1 MKTHKHAR
9 KNTRTRGLFLLF
21 GLLGHMG
28 LAQAG
33 SDLWT
38 SPARLTHVG
47 PDLDRNYDAREASVA
62 HNSTDNELLVVWE
75 GTDNVTG
82 VAVDEAEI
90 YGQRINPQTNAPIE
104 SRFRISFMG
113 PAGDARYDARNPDV
127 AYNAITNEYLVVW
140 YGDHNQ
146 NGLVEGEFEIFGQR
160 INAANGELIG
170 SAFRISDMGPTGN
183 RSYDAI
189 DPVVAWNS
197 QDNNFL
203 VVWRG
208 EDGSA
213 GTPVGEFEI
222 YAQLLNGSNPA
233 QQLGVNDRR
242 ISDMGPDGSANFD
255 AYSPE
260 VVYNAT
266 DNEFL
271 VVWYGDDN
279 VGGRASGE
287 FEIYAQR
294 VSGSTGAEIGAN
306 DFSVSETGPNGNNL
320 YLAQYP
326 DVAWNADRNE
336 YLVVWSANKTVAT
349 ATSSEY
355 EIYAQRL
362 AADGSQI
369 GRDDFRVSY
378 MGPEGS
384 SSFDAFRPHVAYH
397 RAGKQYVVAWRGD
410 NAVDGEFEI
419 WSQRL
424 DGRSAVHLGQV
435 AARLSHA
442 GPDGN
447 LLFDARRVNL
457 VENSTDGTVF
467 AVWEQEDNSATQ
479 AEGEFEIFATSLSA
493 NGYVLN
499 NGITGSWYDP
509 AHDGE
514 GWMIERLAGD
524 QVLAVWYTYR
534 PDAPVQAWMVA
545 TGHTVNNRVV
555 LDSVQITSGGVF
567 GPAFDPAAVQRT
579 DWGGYAI
586 EFDDC
591 NSAQASYTSVRPGFG
606 AGYLGGV
613 RRITNVDG
621 LNCQNPAASGDPMSG
636 ITGPWYDPSHDGEG
650 WVLEYL
656 GNNSLLMAWFSYDT
670 QGNQRW
676 FLGVGTSSGDN
687 VFNFS
692 EVQTTSGTVFG
703 PSFNPANVQRQPWGT
718 VTITVNSCT
727 SLTVDYQGPAAFGS
741 GQLQAVPIVGVA
753 GLDCSL

>member
-1 MKTHKHAR
+1 
-9 KNTRTRGLFLLF
+9 
-21 GLLGHMG
+21 
-28 LAQAG
+28 
-33 SDLWT
+33 
-38 SPARLTHVG
+38 
-47 PDLDRNYDAREASVA
+47 
-62 HNSTDNELLVVWE
+62 
-75 GTDNVTG
+75 
-82 VAVDEAEI
+82 
-90 YGQRINPQTNAPIE
+90 
-104 SRFRISFMG
+104 
-113 PAGDARYDARNPDV
+113 
-127 AYNAITNEYLVVW
+127 
-140 YGDHNQ
+140 
-146 NGLVEGEFEIFGQR
+146 
-160 INAANGELIG
+160 
-170 SAFRISDMGPTGN
+170 
-183 RSYDAI
+183 
-189 DPVVAWNS
+189 
-197 QDNNFL
+197 
-203 VVWRG
+203 
-208 EDGSA
+208 
-213 GTPVGEFEI
+213 
-222 YAQLLNGSNPA
+222 
-233 QQLGVNDRR
+233 
-242 ISDMGPDGSANFD
+242 MGPDGSANFD

-349 ATSSEY
+349 ASFSEY

-579 DWGGYAI
+579 DWGGYA
-586 EFDDC
+586 
-591 NSAQASYTSVRPGFG
+591 
-606 AGYLGGV
+606 
-613 RRITNVDG
+613 
-621 LNCQNPAASGDPMSG
+621 
-636 ITGPWYDPSHDGEG
+636 
-650 WVLEYL
+650 
-656 GNNSLLMAWFSYDT
+656 LMAWFSYDT